1 MFFVLGASGSGKTS
15 VLNKITLAADH
26 VAYDFDD
33 IGVPLGADKQW
44 RQQATVQ
51 WLDKIVASGKES
63 SSCLFGQL
71 VLGEILACRSSE
83 KLSSINVCFLDCDD
97 ATRVD
102 RLKQRQSPADQHTL
116 NWASWLR
123 MHHEDPQ
130 WEQHVIK
137 ENGSRQLVFSRW
149 DQHTS
154 WDELAN
160 VYKLDTSD
168 LSVEEVCQR
177 VEKWV
182 SQTNRI
188 NQLELR
194 NGKMDR

>member
-15 VLNKITLAADH
+15 VLKKIKLAESH

-33 IGVPLGADKQW
+33 IGVPQGADKQW
-44 RQQATVQ
+44 RQQATAE
-51 WLDKIVASGKES
+51 WLDKIVASNKES
-63 SSCLFGQL
+63 GSCLFGQL
-71 VLGEILACRSSE
+71 VLGEILACCPSK
-83 KLSSINVCFLDCDD
+83 KLSSINVCFLDCND
-97 ATRVD
+97 ATRVA
-102 RLKQRQSPADQHTL
+102 RLKHRQSPVDQHTL

-137 ENGSRQLVFSRW
+137 ENSLKQLNFSCW

-168 LSVEEVCQR
+168 LLIEEVCQQ

-182 SQTNRI
+182 S
-188 NQLELR
+188 
-194 NGKMDR
+194 K